1 MNSATQK
8 AGPADADEV
17 LVILFASADLAVMLR
32 EHAGNL
38 KVSERSTTPRQA
50 SRFLPWQFQHR
61 LPSSDQEHR

>member
-1 MNSATQK
+1 MKSATQK

-38 KVSERSTTPRQA
+38 KVSERSTTPRQT
-50 SRFLPWQFQHR
+50 SRFLP
-61 LPSSDQEHR
+61 